1 MKPISH
7 VKLFRG
13 GRLPNWDE
21 PIVIVTFE
29 QAQDDR
35 FFAEYFIVF
44 PKSQRLDARRFA
56 ATENVK
62 EYLKLRPP
70 ESVITDMADDAC
82 REIEGKVV
90 EWLPQEQHHQWILG
104 PAYTLTP
111 IGFKELRALWFRG
124 RVEEPI
130 REMAGITHSEE
141 LKQKLNR
148 ILSLPRLKFEEE
160 KPASGA

>member
-13 GRLPNWDE
+13 GRLPTWDE

-35 FFAEYFIVF
+35 FFAEYFVVF

-90 EWLPQEQHHQWILG
+90 ESLPQEQQHQWL
-104 PAYTLTP
+104 LQS
-111 IGFKELRALWFRG
+111 
-124 RVEEPI
+124 
-130 REMAGITHSEE
+130 SE
-141 LKQKLNR
+141 QG
-148 ILSLPRLKFEEE
+148 
-160 KPASGA
+160 ASGSASRAPRRDCFRHNQGQ

>member
-35 FFAEYFIVF
+35 FFAEYFVVF

-70 ESVITDMADDAC
+70 ESVITDIADAGRSKAKSSNGFPKSSIINGYSGQLTRSRRLDSKNCALC
-82 REIEGKVV
+82 GFVV
-90 EWLPQEQHHQWILG
+90 GSKNLFAKWLVL
-104 PAYTLTP
+104 LTP
-111 IGFKELRALWFRG
+111 K
-124 RVEEPI
+124 
-130 REMAGITHSEE
+130 
-141 LKQKLNR
+141 N
-148 ILSLPRLKFEEE
+148 
-160 KPASGA
+160 